1 LEQFMGRVEGKV
13 AFITGAARGQGR
25 SHAVRLAEEGA
36 DIIAIDICNDVATVP
51 YPMATK
57 DDLDETARM
66 VRATGRNIVA
76 AVADVRDYAALEDV
90 VKAGVAEFGR
100 LDIVCANAGV
110 VALSV
115 TEEDPVAV
123 FRESIDINLNGVWNT
138 VRVSLPAIL
147 DGGRGGSVV
156 LISSTAGYKGLG
168 VDRQGSMEAYTA
180 SKHGV
185 VGLMR
190 SFANSYAAESIRFNC
205 IHPTGVTSPMN
216 DNDQSRAAHAKHGA
230 QVAKTLEHLLPV
242 QRVEVSDISN
252 ALLYL
257 VSDETRY
264 VTGISLPVDCGVSVR

>member
-1 LEQFMGRVEGKV
+1 
-13 AFITGAARGQGR
+13 
-25 SHAVRLAEEGA
+25 
-36 DIIAIDICNDVATVP
+36 
-51 YPMATK
+51 MATK
-57 DDLDETARM
+57 EDLDETVRQ

-76 AVADVRDYAALEDV
+76 RVADVRDYAALDNV

-115 TEEDPVAV
+115 NEEDPVAV
-123 FRESIDINLNGVWNT
+123 FRETVDINLTGVWNT

-147 DGGRGGSVV
+147 EGGQGGSIV

-168 VDRQGSMEAYTA
+168 VGRQASMESYTA

-190 SFANSYAAESIRFNC
+190 SFANSYAADSVRINC

-216 DNDQSRAAHAKHGA
+216 DNDQSRAAHAQHGP

-242 QRVEVSDISN
+242 QRVEVSDITN

-257 VSDETRY
+257 VSDEGRY
-264 VTGISLPVDCGVSVR
+264 ITGISLPVDCGVSVR

>member
-1 LEQFMGRVEGKV
+1 LVKFMGRVEGKV

-36 DIIAIDICNDVATVP
+36 DIIAIDICDDVATVP
-51 YPMATK
+51 YPLATK
-57 DDLDETARM
+57 DDLDETARL

-76 AVADVRDYAALEDV
+76 TVADVRDYTALRDV
-90 VKAGVAEFGR
+90 VNAGVAEFGR

-110 VALSV
+110 VALTIS
-115 TEEDPVAV
+115 EEDPVAV
-123 FRESIDINLNGVWNT
+123 FRETIDINLTGVWNT
-138 VRVSLPAIL
+138 VRVSVPAIL
-147 DGGRGGSVV
+147 NGGRGGSVV
-156 LISSTAGYKGLG
+156 LISSTAGYKGLA
-168 VDRQGSMEAYTA
+168 VDRQAGVESYTA

-190 SFANSYAAESIRFNC
+190 SFANSYAADSIRFNC
-205 IHPTGVTSPMN
+205 IHPTGVSTPLN
-216 DNDQSRAAHAKHGA
+216 DNDQSRAAYAHHGA
-230 QVAKTLEHLLPV
+230 QVFKALEHLLPV

-257 VSDETRY
+257 VSDEARY